1 MIKGKK
7 VLGLVTA
14 RGGSKRLPKK
24 NVLNL
29 NEKPL
34 IAWSIEAG
42 LGSKYIDDVVVTTE
56 DIEIKEISKEY
67 GAEVPFNRPDNLAK
81 DDTLSIEVILHALD
95 ELSNLGKDY
104 DFLFLLQPT
113 SPLRTSKH
121 IDEAI
126 SLLIEKEADSII
138 GVTETEYPIEWTN
151 IVPDDLSMIHFY
163 NALKKKLPNKSD
175 SKRYKINGAIYFC
188 NIDKLIESRSLIL
201 KSNCYCYQM
210 DKLSSIDID
219 EEMDFLLAEQLMI
232 KQS

>member
-104 DFLFLLQPT
+104 DFLFLC
-113 SPLRTSKH
+113 
-121 IDEAI
+121 
-126 SLLIEKEADSII
+126 
-138 GVTETEYPIEWTN
+138 
-151 IVPDDLSMIHFY
+151 F
-163 NALKKKLPNKSD
+163 
-175 SKRYKINGAIYFC
+175 
-188 NIDKLIESRSLIL
+188 
-201 KSNCYCYQM
+201 
-210 DKLSSIDID
+210 
-219 EEMDFLLAEQLMI
+219 
-232 KQS
+232 